1 MNKLSLNVK
10 KTKAMIFHMPQK
22 KVQLP
27 LLRIAESNI
36 EYVDHFNF
44 LGITINKHLNWAS
57 HIDALASK
65 ISKTTGVL
73 NSLKHILSNNI
84 LRTIYNSLIVCHLNC
99 GVLVWGTQSNLNN
112 KIIKL
117 QKRTVII
124 ITSSNYLAH
133 SEPIFKETLPLKA

>member
-1 MNKLSLNVK
+1 
-10 KTKAMIFHMPQK
+10 MPQK

-27 LLRIAESNI
+27 LLQIAESNI
-36 EYVDHFNF
+36 EYVDNFYF
-44 LGITINKHLNWAS
+44 LGITINKYLYWAS

-65 ISKTTGVL
+65 ISKTIGVL
-73 NSLKHILSNNI
+73 NSVKHILSINI
-84 LRTIYNSLIVCHLNC
+84 LITIYNSLIICHLNY

-117 QKRTVII
+117 QKRVDRI

-133 SEPIFKETLPLKA
+133 SEPIFKKLKA